1 MHILELQ
8 ASNVKRIKAVTIHA
22 DGKPVVL
29 GGKNRQGK
37 SSALDAVLY
46 ALGGKRRIPAGVV
59 RDGEESAT
67 VVLKISADP
76 ANGVHAPLIVTRKIR
91 ADGKA
96 ELEIKTD
103 DALGS
108 VATSPQGIADDLLGP
123 ISFDPTALLTMAPA
137 KRLELAREIVGL
149 DFTKQDAERKRLYD
163 ERTLVNRQAK
173 DAETNARQVA
183 IPEGTPAVE
192 VSLAD
197 LLAEREKAVATN
209 QANNTERE
217 TVKGLGEDVA
227 SAGDAVVEVA
237 EDLERAKQEVTRL
250 EKALA
255 MAKQDHQ
262 ANIAAWQAHQ
272 THAETLVDV
281 DLSEI
286 DARIKASETVNAN
299 VRLVQKRD
307 GYLADSKTFKEK
319 SDALTKRI
327 EAVDAAKEKS
337 LSAAEWPIA
346 GMGFGDGDI
355 TWQGRPF
362 ELASQA
368 EQLSVGVA
376 LLAAKSPRLKV
387 ALIRQGAFLDE
398 ESLQAVL
405 DTCEQHG
412 LQPWIERVGKGS
424 ECSVIIEEGTVWTP
438 PAEEATKTPEA

>member
-197 LLAEREKAVATN
+197 LLAERETAVATN
-209 QANNTERE
+209 KANDAERRNAANCAQFVVDAAE
-217 TVKGLGEDVA
+217 EVR
-227 SAGDAVVEVA
+227 SAAEELEAARKEV
-237 EDLERAKQEVTRL
+237 LRL
-250 EKALA
+250 EGELTKAKKDHLA
-255 MAKQDHQ
+255 NVEAHEKV
-262 ANIAAWQAHQ
+262 AA
-272 THAETLVDV
+272 HAETLVDV
-281 DLSEI
+281 DLAEI

-307 GYLADSKTFKEK
+307 GYLAEAKAFKEK
-319 SDALTKRI
+319 SNALTKQI

-438 PAEEATKTPEA
+438 PVEEVLEPAEA